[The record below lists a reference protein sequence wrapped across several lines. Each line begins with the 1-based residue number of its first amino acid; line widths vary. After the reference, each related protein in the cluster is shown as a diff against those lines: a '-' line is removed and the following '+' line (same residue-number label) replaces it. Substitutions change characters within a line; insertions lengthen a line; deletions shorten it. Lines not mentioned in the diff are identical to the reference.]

1 MRLWNRRVSP
11 VLKVVEQAGL
21 THQWLRL
28 WNRRVSPVV
37 EVVGNRRVSP
47 VV

>member
-1 MRLWNRRVSP
+1 MWNKRVSP
-11 VLKVVEQAGL
+11 VVEVVEQEGL

-37 EVVGNRRVSP
+37 KVVEQEGLTSG
-47 VV
+47 